1 MLKKFK
7 DLSIGEKFIFE
18 NLVWVKIQ
26 RLTKSCCSGNDN
38 AQVLGKVSET
48 RTFSPIE
55 EVKVFDG

>member
-7 DLSIGEKFIFE
+7 DLDIGEKFVFN
-18 NLVWVKIQ
+18 NLVWVKIH

-55 EVKVFDG
+55 KVEVYG